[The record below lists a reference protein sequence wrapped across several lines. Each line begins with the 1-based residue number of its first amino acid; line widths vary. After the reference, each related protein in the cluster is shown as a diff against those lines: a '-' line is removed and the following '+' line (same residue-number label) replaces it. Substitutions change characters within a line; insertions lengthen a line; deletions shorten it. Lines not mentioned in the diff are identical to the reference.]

1 VRAYCSEP
9 ERHQG
14 GAVPE
19 QPFDPG
25 EDEEPEDEG
34 QDAADELD
42 VQGRRAVFV
51 ATAEPVSL
59 TVAALADPRA
69 PEGSAL
75 GSYIDGRL
83 VARCAMPRGSID
95 RLMELGLL
103 ENPVPLGLVAFE
115 AEPGLQCRLLA
126 LVPATDIEEEETADE
141 PWRES
146 VPSFEERM
154 AAEEG
159 DAGENPSFAA
169 ILLGNIVRFDR
180 DRKHKD
186 SLVQEAID
194 VLQRI
199 VGGAGPLGDADARAI
214 DDLLDSL

>member
-1 VRAYCSEP
+1 MP
-9 ERHQG
+9 EL
-14 GAVPE
+14 
-19 QPFDPG
+19 PFDPN
-25 EDEEPEDEG
+25 EPDEPDEEGDEPS
-34 QDAADELD
+34 DDLD

-51 ATAEPVSL
+51 ATAEPVPL
-59 TVAALADPRA
+59 TVAALDDPRA

-75 GSYIDGRL
+75 ASYIDGRL

-103 ENPVPLGLVAFE
+103 EHPVPLGLVAFE

-126 LVPATDIEEEETADE
+126 LVPASDIEEEETANE

-154 AAEEG
+154 AADG
-159 DAGENPSFAA
+159 DGEGENPSFAA

-180 DRKHKD
+180 DRRHRD

-199 VGGAGPLGDADARAI
+199 VGGGAPLSDADAKAI

>member
-1 VRAYCSEP
+1 MPEP
-9 ERHQG
+9 
-14 GAVPE
+14 
-19 QPFDPG
+19 PFDPR

-34 QDAADELD
+34 PDDGADDADDLD

-59 TVAALADPRA
+59 TVAALDDPRA
-69 PEGSAL
+69 PEGTAL

-126 LVPATDIEEEETADE
+126 LVPAADVEEEETADE

-154 AAEEG
+154 AADDG
-159 DAGENPSFAA
+159 DSGENPSFAA

>member
-1 VRAYCSEP
+1 
-9 ERHQG
+9 
-14 GAVPE
+14 VPE
-19 QPFDPG
+19 LPFDPG
-25 EDEEPEDEG
+25 EDEEPDDEG
-34 QDAADELD
+34 PDESDDLD

-59 TVAALADPRA
+59 TVAALDDPRA
-69 PEGSAL
+69 PDGSAL

-126 LVPATDIEEEETADE
+126 LVPAADVEEEETADE

-154 AAEEG
+154 AAEDG
-159 DAGENPSFAA
+159 DTGENPSFAA

-199 VGGAGPLGDADARAI
+199 VGGGGPLGDADARAI

>member
-1 VRAYCSEP
+1 MP
-9 ERHQG
+9 EL
-14 GAVPE
+14 
-19 QPFDPG
+19 PFDPNEPDEPDEPDDDG
-25 EDEEPEDEG
+25 EEPD
-34 QDAADELD
+34 DELD

-51 ATAEPVSL
+51 ATAEPVTL
-59 TVAALADPRA
+59 TVAALDDPRA

-75 GSYIDGRL
+75 ASYIDGRL

-103 ENPVPLGLVAFE
+103 EQPVPLGLVAFE

-126 LVPATDIEEEETADE
+126 LVPAADLEEEETADE

-154 AAEEG
+154 AAEQDEDG
-159 DAGENPSFAA
+159 DGENPSFAA

-180 DRKHKD
+180 DRRHRE

-199 VGGAGPLGDADARAI
+199 VGGGGPLSDADTKAI

>member
-1 VRAYCSEP
+1 MP
-9 ERHQG
+9 EL
-14 GAVPE
+14 
-19 QPFDPG
+19 PFDPN
-25 EDEEPEDEG
+25 EPDEPDDEG
-34 QDAADELD
+34 QDPDDELD

-51 ATAEPVSL
+51 ATAEPVTL
-59 TVAALADPRA
+59 TVAALDDPRA

-75 GSYIDGRL
+75 ASYIDGRL

-103 ENPVPLGLVAFE
+103 EQPVPLGLVAFE

-126 LVPATDIEEEETADE
+126 LVPSADLEEEETADE

-154 AAEEG
+154 AAEQEE
-159 DAGENPSFAA
+159 DGENPSFAA

-180 DRKHKD
+180 DRKHRE

-199 VGGAGPLGDADARAI
+199 VGGGAPLSDADSKAI

>member
-1 VRAYCSEP
+1 VTEP
-9 ERHQG
+9 
-14 GAVPE
+14 
-19 QPFDPG
+19 PFDPR
-25 EDEEPEDEG
+25 EDEEPGEEG
-34 QDAADELD
+34 PDDADDLD

-59 TVAALADPRA
+59 TVAALDDPRA

-126 LVPATDIEEEETADE
+126 LVPAADIEEEETADE

-154 AAEEG
+154 AAEDG
-159 DAGENPSFAA
+159 DSGENPSFAA

-199 VGGAGPLGDADARAI
+199 VGGGGPFGDADARAI